1 MSDGSGEAG
10 SGAGNGGSA
19 DADRR
24 VCVYVLPAPEADRPP
39 VGRDREIS
47 RLRNVVKSLAA
58 GKGAVV
64 EITGEPGIGKTALL
78 SVLAAQ
84 AAAIGAEVLRAH
96 ALRGAN
102 VSYQVFRDAW
112 GDRPGLRSASE
123 DLQGRSTASMPA
135 DSSHLHRFRQGRTMR
150 TMFADWAAFGGGM
163 LALDDVHLCDRESAD
178 LIAQLIRTPVPGPFI
193 LAVAHRPRQTPPVLL
208 DALTQGA
215 RAGTVV
221 RLEPAALDVE
231 TVTALLRRWRLDAP
245 ADPGRS
251 VPDLEAYA
259 QRLHAASGGNP
270 SYLRILVGANWQPG
284 GWPDYL
290 EADRDRLLRE
300 AVAPAAELDAL
311 GPHAT
316 TVAGAAAALGDPFHS
331 EDVALVAELELGDAV
346 DALAELARADI
357 VSPLA
362 SGGRFAFRH
371 PVLRHVAHERA
382 EASLRLSA
390 HRHALELLVSRGASA
405 AAQARHAE
413 YALGVDG
420 PAAAEVLAAGAT
432 EVMAQAPA
440 TAARWLRLALE
451 SLPGGDR
458 SIQRRA
464 TLMLACCHALTA
476 AGRPQEARDL
486 AHEVLRDQARLT
498 PDLRVKAHAAC
509 AGYEMQLGR
518 YDEAEAVARA
528 AIDTLPRPLPDPLP
542 AGVAE
547 LAFKYGV
554 VHLLRGTYGQAR
566 ALLQAVV
573 ERPLSPEQSKETG
586 AYGRSVFTL
595 ETSTRVL
602 AACGDSYLGN
612 TASAGAAITEH
623 AQLIDGLPDA
633 AVARHPELL
642 SMLGCAELLLERF
655 PAASRHL
662 SRVLTLAKG
671 SGPQQTVP
679 YALVGLALAEQRAGR
694 LEQAEQWAIKAE
706 QAARTTGM
714 HDVLSLAI
722 TRRAGVLVW
731 ARSRSDYPALAA
743 LIEHGIRNATPHG
756 WWSGFAIGQLA
767 EIRLMSGDPQ
777 GCIQTLLD
785 GGGGEGLPLLQ
796 PSLKAVLLS
805 MLSSAALRAGDLDA
819 ARRWAGDAQDVAER
833 LGLPLQRAAV
843 QRVYALLH
851 SVDGD
856 HEEAAELFEQ
866 AADGFRRAGAPVDHA
881 WTLVMGA
888 RSVATVQ
895 GPAPAVSWLDT
906 AMALA
911 RNCGAARVLEGA
923 EHARGKLAAQATAA
937 RPAAASGRNLL
948 ALLTE
953 RERQIASLAGAGRR
967 TREIADQLY
976 LSPRTV
982 DTHLARIYRKLNVSS
997 RAALTNILLRA
1008 GNSGTDRV

>member
-1 MSDGSGEAG
+1 M
-10 SGAGNGGSA
+10 
-19 DADRR
+19 
-24 VCVYVLPAPEADRPP
+24 YVLPAPEGDRPP

-47 RLRNVVKSLAA
+47 RLRSVVKSLAS

-84 AAAIGAEVLRAH
+84 AAALGAEVLRAH
-96 ALRGAN
+96 ALRGAS

-123 DLQGRSTASMPA
+123 DLQGLSTASTPA
-135 DSSHLHRFRQGRTMR
+135 DPSHLHRFRQGRMMR
-150 TMFADWAAFGGGM
+150 TMFADWAAFGGGV

-208 DALTQGA
+208 DALTNGA

-221 RLEPAALDVE
+221 RVEPAALDVE
-231 TVTALLRRWRLDAP
+231 TVTALLRRWRVDVP
-245 ADPGRS
+245 TDPGHP
-251 VPDLEAYA
+251 VPDLEVHA

-270 SYLRILVGANWQPG
+270 SYLRILVGADWQPS
-284 GWPDYL
+284 GWPDYV

-300 AVAPAAELDAL
+300 AVGPAAELDAL

-316 TVAGAAAALGDPFHS
+316 TVAGVAAALGDPFHS
-331 EDVALVAELELGDAV
+331 EDVALVGELELADAV
-346 DALAELARADI
+346 DTLAELARADI
-357 VSPLA
+357 VNPLA

-390 HRHALELLVSRGASA
+390 HRHALKLLISRGASA

-420 PAAAEVLAAGAT
+420 PAAAEVLAAGALQVIT
-432 EVMAQAPA
+432 EAPA

-509 AGYEMQLGR
+509 AGCELQLGR

-547 LAFKYGV
+547 LAFQYGM
-554 VHLLRGTYGQAR
+554 VHMLRGTYGQAR
-566 ALLQAVV
+566 ALLQEVV
-573 ERPLSPEQSKETG
+573 ERPRDPEQNRETG
-586 AYGRSVFTL
+586 PGERVITI
-595 ETSTRVL
+595 ETATRVL
-602 AACGDSYLGN
+602 AAFGDSYLGN
-612 TASAGAAITEH
+612 IASASAAVTEH

-633 AVARHPELL
+633 AVARNPELL
-642 SMLGCAELLLERF
+642 SMLGCAELLLERY

-662 SRVLTLAKG
+662 RRVLTLSKG
-671 SGPQQTVP
+671 GGPQQMVP
-679 YALVGLALAEQRAGR
+679 YALVGLSFAEQRAGR
-694 LEQAEQWAIKAE
+694 LEQAEHWAVKAE
-706 QAARTTGM
+706 QIARTAGM
-714 HDVLSLAI
+714 HDAIGLAI

-731 ARSRSDYPALAA
+731 ARSRNDYPAIAA
-743 LIEHGIRNATPHG
+743 LTEEGIRNAAPDG

-767 EIRLMSGDPQ
+767 EIQLMSGDDQ
-777 GCIQTLLD
+777 GCVQTLLE

-796 PSLKAVLLS
+796 PSFHALLLA
-805 MLSSAALRAGDLDA
+805 MMSSAALRAGDLDA
-819 ARRWAGDAQDVAER
+819 AWRWAGDAGAVAER
-833 LGLPLQRAAV
+833 LGLPLQRASA
-843 QRVYALLH
+843 QRASALLH
-851 SVDGD
+851 AVDGD
-856 HEEAAELFEQ
+856 HDKAAELFEG
-866 AADGFRRAGAPVDHA
+866 AADGYRRVGVPVDHA

-888 RSVATVQ
+888 RSVAAVQ
-895 GPAPAVSWLDT
+895 GPSTAASWLET
-906 AMALA
+906 ATVLA
-911 RNCGAARVLEGA
+911 RNHGAVRVLEGA
-923 EHARGKLAAQATAA
+923 EDARGKLAAHATAA

-948 ALLTE
+948 ALLTA
-953 RERQIASLAGAGRR
+953 RERQIAALAGAGRR

-997 RAALTNILLRA
+997 RAALTNILLRS
-1008 GNSGTDRV
+1008 GNNSSDRV